1 MSGILTGI
9 AVFLLP
15 KYKVHAVFGVVA
27 FPVQTTIGGASA
39 EIGAVK
45 LIASVKEFAV

>member
-1 MSGILTGI
+1 VAFILTGI
-9 AVFLLP
+9 AIFLLP
-15 KYKVHAVFGVVA
+15 EHESGAVFGVVA

-45 LIASVKEFAV
+45 SFL